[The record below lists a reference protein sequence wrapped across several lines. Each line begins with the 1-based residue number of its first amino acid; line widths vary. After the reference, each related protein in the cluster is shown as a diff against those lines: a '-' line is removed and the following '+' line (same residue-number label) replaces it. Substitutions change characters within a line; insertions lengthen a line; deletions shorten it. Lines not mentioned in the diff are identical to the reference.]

1 MNTLDRIELKWDKG
15 WELDSKIEKFTVG
28 KDRELDLLLAPYDI
42 QGTIAHV
49 TMLAD
54 IGYIKQE
61 ELAAIKPE
69 LEKLHKL
76 AIEGKLTIE
85 PTIEDIHSQ
94 VELMLTRTLG
104 DLGKKVHIGRSRND
118 QVMVDLKLFS
128 RAAILKTVGLVD
140 ALFKELQEASEKWK
154 EVLLPGYT
162 HLQVAMPSSFGLW
175 YGAYAEALADDLAL
189 LHTAYEMANRNPLG
203 AAAGYGSSIPVN
215 REETTSLLGF
225 ADLDYNAAYALL
237 GRGKFERTVAFAYAS
252 LASTIGRF
260 AADCCMFMSANFGF
274 ISLPAELTTGS
285 SIMPHKKNPDVFELV
300 RAGCNR
306 VASAQN
312 VIGSVMGN
320 LPSGYFRDTQLLKE
334 EYLPMFQRM
343 DDILEIVSFAVANT
357 KVNEHIYEDPKY
369 IPSLSVE
376 RVNQLAAEGVP
387 FRDAYK
393 QVGQEVA
400 AGQFSFTAPQKV
412 SDLHHTHAGS
422 IGNLCNDKIAK
433 RFNAILDTF

>member
-1 MNTLDRIELKWDKG
+1 MSKLWDKG

-76 AIEGKLTIE
+76 AIEGKLSIE

-215 REETTSLLGF
+215 REETTALLGF

-252 LASTIGRF
+252 LATTIGRF

-357 KVNEHIYEDPKY
+357 KVNEHIYDDPKY
-369 IPSLSVE
+369 VPSLSVE
-376 RVNQLAAEGVP
+376 KVNQLAAEGVP

-393 QVGQEVA
+393 QVGLEVA
-400 AGQFSFTAPQKV
+400 AGQFSFDVPKKA
-412 SDLHHTHAGS
+412 SDLHHTHSGS

-433 RFNAILDTF
+433 RFKAILEQFK

>member
-1 MNTLDRIELKWDKG
+1 MSKLWDKG

-76 AIEGKLTIE
+76 VIEGKLTIE

-215 REETTSLLGF
+215 RVETTSLLGF

-376 RVNQLAAEGVP
+376 KVNQLAAEGVP

-433 RFNAILDTF
+433 RFKAVMEQFKK

>member
-1 MNTLDRIELKWDKG
+1 MSKLWDKG

-54 IGYIKQE
+54 IGYIKKE

-215 REETTSLLGF
+215 REETTALLGF

-252 LASTIGRF
+252 LATTIGRF

-312 VIGSVMGN
+312 VIGSVVGN

-357 KVNEHIYEDPKY
+357 KVNEHIYDDPKY
-369 IPSLSVE
+369 VPSLSVE
-376 RVNQLAAEGVP
+376 KVNQLAAEGVP

-393 QVGQEVA
+393 QVGLEVA
-400 AGQFSFTAPQKV
+400 AGQFSFDIPQKV

-422 IGNLCNDKIAK
+422 IGNLCNDMIAK
-433 RFNAILDTF
+433 RFNAILEQFK

>member
-1 MNTLDRIELKWDKG
+1 MSKLWDKG

-54 IGYIKQE
+54 IGYIKKE

-76 AIEGKLTIE
+76 AVEGKLTIE

-128 RAAILKTVGLVD
+128 RAAILKTAGLVD

-175 YGAYAEALADDLAL
+175 YGAYAESLADDLAL

-215 REETTSLLGF
+215 REETTALLGF

-252 LASTIGRF
+252 LATTIGRF

-300 RAGCNR
+300 RVGCNR

-357 KVNEHIYEDPKY
+357 KVNESIYGDPKY
-369 IPSLSVE
+369 VPSLSVE
-376 RVNQLAAEGVP
+376 KVNQLAAEGVP

-400 AGQFSFTAPQKV
+400 AGKFSFTVPSKV
-412 SDLHHTHAGS
+412 SDLGHTHAGS

-433 RFNAILDTF
+433 RFNAIMAQFGK

>member
-1 MNTLDRIELKWDKG
+1 MSKLWDKG

-189 LHTAYEMANRNPLG
+189 LHAAYEMANRNPLG

-252 LASTIGRF
+252 LAATIGRF

-376 RVNQLAAEGVP
+376 KVNQLAAEGVP

-412 SDLHHTHAGS
+412 SDLHHTHVGS

-433 RFNAILDTF
+433 RFKAILEQFK

>member
-1 MNTLDRIELKWDKG
+1 MSKLWDKG

-215 REETTSLLGF
+215 REETTALLGF

-252 LASTIGRF
+252 LATTIGRF

-357 KVNEHIYEDPKY
+357 KVNEHIYDDPKY
-369 IPSLSVE
+369 VPSLSVE
-376 RVNQLAAEGVP
+376 KVNQLAAEGVP

-393 QVGQEVA
+393 QVGLEVA
-400 AGQFSFTAPQKV
+400 AGQFSFDVPKKA
-412 SDLHHTHAGS
+412 SDLHHTHVGS

-433 RFNAILDTF
+433 RFNAILEQFK

>member
-1 MNTLDRIELKWDKG
+1 MSKLWDKG

-376 RVNQLAAEGVP
+376 KVNQLAAEGVP

-433 RFNAILDTF
+433 RFKAVMEQFKK

>member
-1 MNTLDRIELKWDKG
+1 MSKLWDKG

-54 IGYIKQE
+54 IGYIKKE

-76 AIEGKLTIE
+76 AIEGKLAIE

-118 QVMVDLKLFS
+118 QVMVDLKLVS
-128 RAAILKTVGLVD
+128 RAAILKTVGLVV

-215 REETTSLLGF
+215 REETTALLGF
-225 ADLDYNAAYALL
+225 VDLDYNAAYALL

-252 LASTIGRF
+252 LATTIGRF

-357 KVNEHIYEDPKY
+357 KVNEHIYDDPKY
-369 IPSLSVE
+369 VPSLSVE
-376 RVNQLAAEGVP
+376 KVNQLAAEGVP

-393 QVGQEVA
+393 QVGLEVA
-400 AGQFSFTAPQKV
+400 AGQFSFDIPQKV

-422 IGNLCNDKIAK
+422 IGNLCNDRIAK
-433 RFNAILDTF
+433 RFNAILEQFK

>member
-1 MNTLDRIELKWDKG
+1 MSKLWDKG

-76 AIEGKLTIE
+76 AIEGKLSIE

-104 DLGKKVHIGRSRND
+104 DIGKKVHIGRSRND

-215 REETTSLLGF
+215 REETTALLGF

-252 LASTIGRF
+252 LATTIGRF

-357 KVNEHIYEDPKY
+357 KVNEHIYDDPKY
-369 IPSLSVE
+369 VPSLSVE
-376 RVNQLAAEGVP
+376 KVNQLAADGVP

-393 QVGQEVA
+393 QVGLEVA
-400 AGQFSFTAPQKV
+400 AGQFSFDVPKKA

-422 IGNLCNDKIAK
+422 IGNLCNDRIAK
-433 RFNAILDTF
+433 RFKAILEQFK

>member
-1 MNTLDRIELKWDKG
+1 MSKLWDKG

-61 ELAAIKPE
+61 ELVAIKPE

-376 RVNQLAAEGVP
+376 KVNQLAAEGVP

>member
-1 MNTLDRIELKWDKG
+1 MSKLWDKG

-76 AIEGKLTIE
+76 AIEGKLSIE

-104 DLGKKVHIGRSRND
+104 DIGKKVHIGRSRND

-215 REETTSLLGF
+215 REETTALLGF

-252 LASTIGRF
+252 LATTIGRF

-357 KVNEHIYEDPKY
+357 KVNEHIYDDPKY
-369 IPSLSVE
+369 VPSLSVE
-376 RVNQLAAEGVP
+376 KVNQLAAEGVP

-393 QVGQEVA
+393 QVGLEVA
-400 AGQFSFTAPQKV
+400 AGQFSFDIPQKV

-433 RFNAILDTF
+433 RFNAILELFK

>member
-1 MNTLDRIELKWDKG
+1 MSKLWDKG

-54 IGYIKQE
+54 IGYIKKE

-76 AIEGKLTIE
+76 AIEGKLAIE

-215 REETTSLLGF
+215 REETTDLLGF

-237 GRGKFERTVAFAYAS
+237 VRGKFERTVAFAYAS
-252 LASTIGRF
+252 LATTIGRF
-260 AADCCMFMSANFGF
+260 AVDCCMFMSANFGF

-357 KVNEHIYEDPKY
+357 KVNEHIYDDPKY
-369 IPSLSVE
+369 VPSLSVE
-376 RVNQLAAEGVP
+376 KVNQLAAEGVP

-393 QVGQEVA
+393 QVGLEVA
-400 AGQFSFTAPQKV
+400 AGQFSFDIPQKV

-422 IGNLCNDKIAK
+422 IGNLCNDRIAK
-433 RFNAILDTF
+433 RFNAILEQFK

>member
-1 MNTLDRIELKWDKG
+1 MSKLWDKG

-54 IGYIKQE
+54 IGYIKKE

-76 AIEGKLTIE
+76 AIEGKLAIE

-215 REETTSLLGF
+215 REETTDLLGF

-252 LASTIGRF
+252 LATTIGRF
-260 AADCCMFMSANFGF
+260 AVDCCMFMSANFGF

-357 KVNEHIYEDPKY
+357 KVNEHIYDDPKY
-369 IPSLSVE
+369 VPSLSVE
-376 RVNQLAAEGVP
+376 KVNQLAAEGVP

-393 QVGQEVA
+393 QVGLEVA
-400 AGQFSFTAPQKV
+400 AGQFSFDIPQKV

-433 RFNAILDTF
+433 RFNAILEQFK

>member
-1 MNTLDRIELKWDKG
+1 MSKLWDKG

-54 IGYIKQE
+54 IGYIKKE

-76 AIEGKLTIE
+76 AIEGKLAIE

-215 REETTSLLGF
+215 REETTALLGF
-225 ADLDYNAAYALL
+225 VDLDYNAAYALL

-252 LASTIGRF
+252 LATTIGRF

-357 KVNEHIYEDPKY
+357 KVNEHIYDDPKY
-369 IPSLSVE
+369 VPSLSVE
-376 RVNQLAAEGVP
+376 KVNQLAAEGVP

-393 QVGQEVA
+393 QVGLEVA
-400 AGQFSFTAPQKV
+400 AGQFSFDIPQKV

-422 IGNLCNDKIAK
+422 IGNLCNDRIAK
-433 RFNAILDTF
+433 RFNAILEQFK

>member
-1 MNTLDRIELKWDKG
+1 MSKLWDKG

-54 IGYIKQE
+54 IGYIKKE

-76 AIEGKLTIE
+76 AIEGKLAIE

-215 REETTSLLGF
+215 REETTDLLGF

-252 LASTIGRF
+252 LATTIGRF
-260 AADCCMFMSANFGF
+260 AVDCCMFMSANFGF

-357 KVNEHIYEDPKY
+357 KVNEHIYDDPKY
-369 IPSLSVE
+369 VPSLSVE
-376 RVNQLAAEGVP
+376 KVNQLAAEGVP

-393 QVGQEVA
+393 QVGLEVA
-400 AGQFSFTAPQKV
+400 AGQFSFDIPQKV

-422 IGNLCNDKIAK
+422 IGNLCNDRIAK
-433 RFNAILDTF
+433 RFNAILEQFK